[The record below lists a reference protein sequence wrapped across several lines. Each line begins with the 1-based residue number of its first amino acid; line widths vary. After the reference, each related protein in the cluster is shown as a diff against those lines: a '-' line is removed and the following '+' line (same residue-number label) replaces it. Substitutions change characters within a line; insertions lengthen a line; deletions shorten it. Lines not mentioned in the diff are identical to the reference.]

1 MEKANKKRPVP
12 VTLLSILV
20 SLMALSQ
27 ICSQTVLLL
36 YGTSAADPLVQ
47 SIYDSWS
54 VLDYVSPF
62 ILAGILIISM
72 ALFFL
77 MRKSAVTWFSIY
89 LGLLLLTTIQQA
101 LTTAWLENYGMQGVL
116 SSAGGFFLFLL
127 LLGYMLWLRKREV
140 LR

>member
-1 MEKANKKRPVP
+1 MENQKLKRPVP

-27 ICSQTVLLL
+27 ICSQAVIIQFRNTV
-36 YGTSAADPLVQ
+36 ADPKLQ
-47 SIYDSWS
+47 SIVDSWS
-54 VLDYVSPF
+54 FFDYISPF
-62 ILAGILIISM
+62 ILAGLAIISM

-77 MRKSAVTWFSIY
+77 LRKSALTWFLIY

-101 LTTAWLENYGMQGVL
+101 LTTTWLEHYGMQGVL
-116 SSAGGFFLFLL
+116 SSAGGFLL
-127 LLGYMLWLRKREV
+127 LTALLGYMLWLKKRGV